1 MKQSKLT
8 EHPQAHRLGYVL
20 KIAQHALR
28 LMMDKQ
34 LESVELTTPQYNVL
48 AAVQSEPGISNA
60 ALARAAFVT
69 AQSMVGIVANLERE
83 GLLQREA
90 HPTHGRIR
98 RSELTQRGNEIVE
111 RAHILLS
118 EVETVMTAGFGEREI
133 KTLKL
138 LLHRSTENLRAS
150 R

>member
-1 MKQSKLT
+1 MKQSGTK

-20 KIAQHALR
+20 KVAQHALR

-34 LESVELTTPQYNVL
+34 LESLGLTTPQYNVL

-60 ALARAAFVT
+60 TLARAAFVT

-83 GLLQREA
+83 DLLRREA

-98 RSELTQRGNEIVE
+98 RSELTERGKKVVN
-111 RAHILLS
+111 RAHALLS
-118 EVETVMTAGFGEREI
+118 GVEAVMTAGFSSREI
-133 KTLKL
+133 KILERL
-138 LLHRSTENLRAS
+138 LRRSTENMRALR
-150 R
+150 